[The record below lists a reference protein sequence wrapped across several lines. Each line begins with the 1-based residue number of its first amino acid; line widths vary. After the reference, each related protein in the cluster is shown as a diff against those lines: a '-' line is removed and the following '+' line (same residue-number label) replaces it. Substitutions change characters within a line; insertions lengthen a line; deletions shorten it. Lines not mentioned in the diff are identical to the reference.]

1 MPQHLSTLGGKVQRA
16 LRWVRRVFVEGAIA
30 DYVVDGPG
38 SVPQPPATRR
48 TDVLSPPAFGGPTLS
63 RREGRFNAVP

>member
-1 MPQHLSTLGGKVQRA
+1 
-16 LRWVRRVFVEGAIA
+16 VEGAIA